1 MKGTWEVRL
10 LSASYT
16 SDAEGRPYIELF
28 GKTRE
33 RKSILIAVYDFNPY
47 FYIVDPTPA
56 AEEGL
61 KKDEQVRGLEHRTL
75 EYKGESHDTLKIS
88 LSGPWQMPS
97 YRNRLSSRFKVLAG
111 DIQYHDRFIYD
122 SDMGSCIRVTGEEID
137 LDYTTDLK
145 IRMESFENIESFDP
159 GLKFLS
165 FDIENSIEHQ
175 TIYCICT
182 KVEEAGEFSTPEPI
196 YGTEKEIIKRFAEL
210 IEEIDPD
217 VITGYNIENYDIRK
231 IEERAQ
237 ANKMK
242 DALPW
247 GRDRGQPK
255 IFSERFFRVKGRL
268 IVDAWWAAKKELRPK
283 QETLNAVSQLV
294 LGEEKLDVDPK
305 HMDDEWAN
313 NRDRVI
319 EYCIQDAALALKILL
334 KVGTVRKGLDLA
346 AVSKLP
352 VEDVLVSGT
361 STLVDS
367 LLIREADR
375 NNVGVPM
382 NGRRLARGEEQIEG
396 GYVHTMNPGLY
407 HWVCVLDFKSMYPS
421 LIIANNICFTT
432 LSKDGEIVAPSGAR
446 YISPERKK
454 GLLPSILSDLM
465 NQRDSIKK
473 RMKSS
478 ADAYEHAYLDGLQAA
493 VKVVMNT
500 FYGVFASSFY
510 RFTDKSIGASITSF
524 ARANIKGIIDQ
535 LESEGVPVIYG
546 DTDSVFVLSPYHTL
560 EEAVEFG
567 TKQADRFSKGAKTL
581 EFEKLVEPLFSH
593 GVKKRYVGRI
603 VWPERQDELLVRGYE
618 IRRSDSFDLQS
629 RMLMQLFEN
638 ILDEKK
644 DDALA
649 LVRNTVRDTLNGKV
663 PASDLVISRTCRG
676 LDAYENPERMANVQ
690 AAKKLI
696 AMGYNFIPGMKISW
710 IVTDA
715 NTAPQQVEPFISGVP
730 FKGTPDYKY
739 YAGRLAQM
747 ASRITEVYGWS
758 EDDLLRGSQ
767 QTTLFSGNFSPRPK
781 APSKPAAPAPKPAPE
796 EPAKPKK
803 RPSLDDFF

>member
-75 EYKGESHDTLKIS
+75 EYKGEPHDTLKIS
-88 LSGPWQMPS
+88 LSGPWQMSS

-603 VWPERQDELLVRGYE
+603 VWPEKQDELLVRGYE